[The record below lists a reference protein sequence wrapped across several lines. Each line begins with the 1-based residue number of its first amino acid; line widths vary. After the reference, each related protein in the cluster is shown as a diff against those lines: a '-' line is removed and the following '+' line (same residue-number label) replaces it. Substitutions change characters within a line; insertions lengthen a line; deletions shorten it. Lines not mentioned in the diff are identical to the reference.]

1 MKRKEIKLQIRN
13 LMKTSPDRWSFTGI
27 LFVIAIIIGL
37 VTGTFIGALLLGG
50 LLIIAQVRTTRNF
63 VEKQEVN
70 FNKSFD
76 VVNRFGDAIIANL
89 LVSVFIFLWSL
100 LFIIPGIIAYYRYE
114 LTFYLLEADPSLSG
128 SEAFNKSKQLMKG
141 HKWDSFVFDLSFIGW
156 YLLDVLT
163 LGLLGILF
171 VAPYH
176 AASKYTFLKQ
186 IMEPETPVVE
196 EKVVV
201 DEQ

>member
-27 LFVIAIIIGL
+27 LFVIAIIVSL
-37 VTGTFIGALLLGG
+37 LTGTFIGALLLGG

-186 IMEPETPVVE
+186 IMEPETPKVE